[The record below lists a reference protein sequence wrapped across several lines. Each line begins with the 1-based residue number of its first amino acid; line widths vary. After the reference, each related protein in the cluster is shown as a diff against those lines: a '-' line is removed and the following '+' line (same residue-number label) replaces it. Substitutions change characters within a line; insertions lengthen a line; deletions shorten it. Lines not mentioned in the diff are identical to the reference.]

1 LDAIRMKLYKTYL
14 LALIPI
20 ILSGCGTVVTQP
32 PALSDGVY
40 RMESD
45 IKKVGVERNYGGV
58 WQCKVTAQA
67 TSIRIAPEAA
77 LVWFEGSIT
86 DRHILFSTQQQNPDP
101 MIKGM
106 QLSDVWKGEIRANDY
121 AEGVMNSYTGTNK
134 FLSGTWSL
142 KKIK

>member
-1 LDAIRMKLYKTYL
+1 MKIYKKCL
-14 LALIPI
+14 FVLIPI
-20 ILSGCGTVVTQP
+20 ILSGCGTLVTP
-32 PALSDGVY
+32 PPTLSDGVY

-45 IKKVGVERNYGGV
+45 IKKVDVERNYGGV

-67 TSIRIAPEAA
+67 TSIRIGPETASI
-77 LVWFEGSIT
+77 WFEGSIT
-86 DRHILFSTQQQNPDP
+86 NRQILFSTHQQTPDP

-106 QLSDVWKGEIRANDY
+106 QLSDAWKGEIRANDY
-121 AEGVMNSYTGTNK
+121 ASGIMNSYSGTNK